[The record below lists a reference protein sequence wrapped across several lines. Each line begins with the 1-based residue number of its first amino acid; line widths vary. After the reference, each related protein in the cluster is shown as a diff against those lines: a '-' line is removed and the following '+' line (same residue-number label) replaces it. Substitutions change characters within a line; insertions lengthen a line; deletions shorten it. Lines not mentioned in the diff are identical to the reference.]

1 MATRPIRHTASVAK
15 QMTELAVA
23 VFKDVYGNLWDLL
36 QPNKRRCRAVR
47 HCDLLH

>member
-1 MATRPIRHTASVAK
+1 MATRPKRRTDSVAK

-36 QPNKRRCRAVR
+36 QPQ
-47 HCDLLH
+47 